1 MDDLRERGVDS
12 IAVPHNGNG
21 SNGNMFEMETFEGG
35 PITRNYSSKRM
46 RNEPLVEVTQVKG
59 TSETHPLLSPD
70 DEWADFEIMD
80 MRVGSRPPTYSM
92 PQAGYVR
99 DAYLRGLTLDWYAQ
113 GNPYKFGLIGS
124 TDTHVLGGSF
134 DESNYWSK
142 VGILDGTPESRGTIP
157 LTQERIDTVT
167 QGLIDANQPVLL
179 IDREQGTYMDVGFDQ
194 WGASGLA
201 AVWAEENTRESIFK
215 AFRNK
220 ETFATSG
227 SRIKLRFFAGYD
239 ISLVDLDSSDL
250 TSQAYEKGVPMG
262 SDINYDN
269 DREPH
274 FLVWAVKG
282 KHGAPLQRIQ
292 IIKGWIDT
300 NSGRPLEM
308 VYDVVCSDGLVV
320 DPITHRCP
328 DNNAKVDINTCKIS
342 DDVGAVELKTKWQD
356 PEFRST
362 DNAFYYV
369 RVLENPTCRWS
380 TWDAIK
386 AGYKPR
392 KDVHSTIQERAW
404 SSPIWYVPEDDGF
417 DIIPLGGTIS
427 LRD

>member
-1 MDDLRERGVDS
+1 
-12 IAVPHNGNG
+12 
-21 SNGNMFEMETFEGG
+21 
-35 PITRNYSSKRM
+35 
-46 RNEPLVEVTQVKG
+46 
-59 TSETHPLLSPD
+59 
-70 DEWADFEIMD
+70 
-80 MRVGSRPPTYSM
+80 M

-99 DAYLRGLTLDWYAQ
+99 DAYLRGLTLDWFGQ

-157 LTQERIDTVT
+157 LTQERIDTVR

-239 ISLVDLDSSDL
+239 ISSVELDSSDL
-250 TSQAYEKGVPMG
+250 ISQAYEKGVPMG

-300 NSGRPLEM
+300 NSGRPVEM

-342 DDVGAVELKTKWQD
+342 DDVGAVELKAKWQD

-392 KDVHSTIQERAW
+392 KDLHSTIQERAW